1 LNIPGMRCRGGNI
14 IKMYNIALIPG
25 DGIGPEVIE
34 EGKIIVDFAC
44 QSNGIEIKWH
54 EYPFG
59 AEYYLK
65 TGILLPDSALDEIK
79 DMDAIYF
86 GAVGDPAIKPGILEK
101 EILLKI
107 RFFFDQYIN
116 LRPVKLYEGVPS
128 PLKNKDSKDI
138 DFYVI
143 RENTEDF
150 YIGTG
155 GRFNSDHYQKKHTL
169 QRKLFQMGIQFDFQL
184 DEPEEFGYQLGILS
198 KKGSERIIKYAFDF
212 AERKNLQKVSTVD
225 KVNVLSDMYQLW
237 RDVFKETA
245 ANYPE
250 IETDYYYIDA
260 MTMFFVSQPER
271 FKIIVSPNMFGDI
284 ITDLGSTIQ
293 GGIGMAAGA
302 NINPTGVSMF
312 EPIHGSAPDLKN
324 KFIANPIGTIIAGAM
339 MMEELGENK
348 TALTIENAVVN
359 MLKKGEIQTVD
370 MGGNSSTKAVGDAV
384 MNELAEISNN

>member
-1 LNIPGMRCRGGNI
+1 
-14 IKMYNIALIPG
+14 MYNIALIPG
-25 DGIGPEVIE
+25 DGIGPEVIQ
-34 EGKIIVDFAC
+34 EGKRIVDFAC
-44 QSNGIEIKWH
+44 QSNGIEMKWH

-65 TGILLPDSALDEIK
+65 TGILLPDSVLDEIK

-116 LRPVKLYEGVPS
+116 LRPVKLFQGVPS
-128 PLKNKDSKDI
+128 PLKNKGPEDI

-155 GRFNSDHYQKKHTL
+155 GRFNNRQYQKRHNL
-169 QRKLFQMGIQFDFQL
+169 HRELFDMDIQL
-184 DEPEEFGYQLGILS
+184 DFHLNEPEEFGYQLGILS
-198 KKGSERIIKYAFDF
+198 KKGSERIMKYAFDF
-212 AERKNLQKVSTVD
+212 AERKKLHKVSTVD
-225 KVNVLSDMYQLW
+225 KVNVLSDIYQLW

-245 ANYPE
+245 ANYPM
-250 IETDYYYIDA
+250 IETDYYLIDA

-271 FKIIVSPNMFGDI
+271 FKVIVSPNMFGDI

-302 NINPTGVSMF
+302 NINPEGVSMF

-324 KFIANPIGTIIAGAM
+324 KFVANPIGTIIAGAM
-339 MMEELGENK
+339 MMEELEENE
-348 TALTIENAVVN
+348 TALTIENAVMN
-359 MLKKGEIQTVD
+359 MLKKGTIKTVD
-370 MGGNSSTKAVGDAV
+370 MGGNSSTKAVSEAV
-384 MNELAEISNN
+384 INELAEISKN

>member
-1 LNIPGMRCRGGNI
+1 
-14 IKMYNIALIPG
+14 MYNIALIPG
-25 DGIGPEVIE
+25 DGIGPEVIQ
-34 EGKIIVDFAC
+34 EGKRIVDFAC
-44 QSNGIEIKWH
+44 QSNGIEMKWH

-65 TGILLPDSALDEIK
+65 TGILLPDSVLDEIK

-116 LRPVKLYEGVPS
+116 LRPVKLFQGVPS
-128 PLKNKDSKDI
+128 PLKNKGPEDI

-155 GRFNSDHYQKKHTL
+155 GRFNNRQYQKRHNL
-169 QRKLFQMGIQFDFQL
+169 HRELFDMDIQL
-184 DEPEEFGYQLGILS
+184 DFHLNEPEEFGYQLGILS
-198 KKGSERIIKYAFDF
+198 KKGSERIMKYAFDF
-212 AERKNLQKVSTVD
+212 AERKKLHKVSTVD
-225 KVNVLSDMYQLW
+225 KVNVLSDIYQLW

-245 ANYPE
+245 ANYPM
-250 IETDYYYIDA
+250 IKTDYYLIDA

-271 FKIIVSPNMFGDI
+271 FKVIVSPNMFGDI

-302 NINPTGVSMF
+302 NINPEGVSMF

-324 KFIANPIGTIIAGAM
+324 KFVANPIGTIIAGAM
-339 MMEELGENK
+339 MMEELGENE
-348 TALTIENAVVN
+348 TALTIENAVMN
-359 MLKKGEIQTVD
+359 MLKKGTIKTVD
-370 MGGNSSTKAVGDAV
+370 MGGNSSTKAVSEAV
-384 MNELAEISNN
+384 INELAEISKN

>member
-1 LNIPGMRCRGGNI
+1 
-14 IKMYNIALIPG
+14 MYNIALIPG
-25 DGIGPEVIE
+25 DGIGPEVIQ
-34 EGKIIVDFAC
+34 EGKRIVDFAC
-44 QSNGIEIKWH
+44 QSNGIEMKWH

-65 TGILLPDSALDEIK
+65 TGILLPDSVLDEIK

-116 LRPVKLYEGVPS
+116 LRPVKLFQGVPS
-128 PLKNKDSKDI
+128 PLKNKGPEDI

-155 GRFNSDHYQKKHTL
+155 GRFNNRQYQKRHNL
-169 QRKLFQMGIQFDFQL
+169 HRELFDMDIQL
-184 DEPEEFGYQLGILS
+184 DFHLNEPEEFGYQLGILS
-198 KKGSERIIKYAFDF
+198 KKGSERIMKYAFDF
-212 AERKNLQKVSTVD
+212 AERKKLHKVSTVD
-225 KVNVLSDMYQLW
+225 KVNVLSDIYQLW

-245 ANYPE
+245 ANYPM
-250 IETDYYYIDA
+250 IETDYYLIDA

-271 FKIIVSPNMFGDI
+271 FKVIVSPNMFGDI

-293 GGIGMAAGA
+293 GGIGIAAGA
-302 NINPTGVSMF
+302 NINPEGVSMF

-324 KFIANPIGTIIAGAM
+324 KFVANPIGTIIAGAM
-339 MMEELGENK
+339 MMEELGENE
-348 TALTIENAVVN
+348 TALTIENAVMN
-359 MLKKGEIQTVD
+359 MLKKGTIKTVD
-370 MGGNSSTKAVGDAV
+370 MGGNSSTKAVSEAV
-384 MNELAEISNN
+384 INELAEISKN

>member
-1 LNIPGMRCRGGNI
+1 
-14 IKMYNIALIPG
+14 MYNIALIPG
-25 DGIGPEVIE
+25 DGIGPEVIQ
-34 EGKIIVDFAC
+34 EGKKIIDFAC

-54 EYPFG
+54 EFPFG

-86 GAVGDPAIKPGILEK
+86 GAVGDPVIKPGILEK
-101 EILLKI
+101 DILLKI

-116 LRPVKLYEGVPS
+116 LRPVKLYEGVKS
-128 PLKNKDSKDI
+128 PLRNKGSKDI

-150 YIGTG
+150 YVGTG
-155 GRFNSDHYQKKHTL
+155 GRFNNRQYQKKHNL
-169 QRKLFQMGIQFDFQL
+169 HRELFDMDIQFDFQVN
-184 DEPEEFGYQLGILS
+184 EPEEFGYQLGILS

-212 AERKNLQKVSTVD
+212 AQRKQLPKVSTVD
-225 KVNVLSDMYQLW
+225 KVNVLSDIYQLW

-245 ANYPE
+245 ANYPK
-250 IETDYYYIDA
+250 IETDYYLIDA

-271 FKIIVSPNMFGDI
+271 FKVIVSPNMFGDI

-302 NINPTGVSMF
+302 NINPEGVSMF

-324 KFIANPIGTIIAGAM
+324 KFVANPIGTIIAGAM
-339 MMEELGENK
+339 MMEELGEK
-348 TALTIENAVVN
+348 ETALAIETAVEN

-370 MGGNSSTKAVGDAV
+370 MGGNSSTKAAGDAV
-384 MNELAEISNN
+384 MNELTEIVKS

>member
-1 LNIPGMRCRGGNI
+1 
-14 IKMYNIALIPG
+14 MYNIALIPG
-25 DGIGPEVIE
+25 DGIGPEVIQ
-34 EGKIIVDFAC
+34 EGKRIVDFAC
-44 QSNGIEIKWH
+44 QSNGIEMKWH

-65 TGILLPDSALDEIK
+65 TGILLPDSVLDEIK

-116 LRPVKLYEGVPS
+116 LRPVKLFQGVPS
-128 PLKNKDSKDI
+128 PLKNKGPEDI

-155 GRFNSDHYQKKHTL
+155 GRFNNRQYQKRHNL
-169 QRKLFQMGIQFDFQL
+169 HRELFDMNIQL
-184 DEPEEFGYQLGILS
+184 DFHLNEPEEFGYQLGILS
-198 KKGSERIIKYAFDF
+198 KKGSERIMKYAFDF
-212 AERKNLQKVSTVD
+212 AERKKLHKVSTVD
-225 KVNVLSDMYQLW
+225 KVNVLSDIYQLW

-245 ANYPE
+245 ANYPM
-250 IETDYYYIDA
+250 IETDYYLIDA

-271 FKIIVSPNMFGDI
+271 FKVIVSPNMFGDI

-302 NINPTGVSMF
+302 NINPEGVSMF

-324 KFIANPIGTIIAGAM
+324 KFVANPIGTIIAGAM
-339 MMEELGENK
+339 MMEELGENE
-348 TALTIENAVVN
+348 TALTIENAVMN
-359 MLKKGEIQTVD
+359 MLKKGTIKTVD
-370 MGGNSSTKAVGDAV
+370 MGGNSSTKAVSEAV
-384 MNELAEISNN
+384 INELAEISKN

>member
-1 LNIPGMRCRGGNI
+1 
-14 IKMYNIALIPG
+14 MYNIALIPG
-25 DGIGPEVIE
+25 DGIGPEVIQ
-34 EGKIIVDFAC
+34 EGKRIVDFAC
-44 QSNGIEIKWH
+44 QSNGIEMKWH

-65 TGILLPDSALDEIK
+65 TGILLPDSVLDEIK

-116 LRPVKLYEGVPS
+116 LRPVKLFQGVPS
-128 PLKNKDSKDI
+128 PLKNKGPEDI

-155 GRFNSDHYQKKHTL
+155 GRFNNRQYQKRHNL
-169 QRKLFQMGIQFDFQL
+169 HRELFDMDIQL
-184 DEPEEFGYQLGILS
+184 DFHLNEPEEFGYQLGILS
-198 KKGSERIIKYAFDF
+198 KKGSERIMKYAFDF
-212 AERKNLQKVSTVD
+212 AERKKLHKVSTVD
-225 KVNVLSDMYQLW
+225 KVNVLSDIYQLW

-245 ANYPE
+245 ANYPM
-250 IETDYYYIDA
+250 IETDYYLIDA

-271 FKIIVSPNMFGDI
+271 FKVIVSPNMFGDI

-302 NINPTGVSMF
+302 NINPEGVSMF

-324 KFIANPIGTIIAGAM
+324 KFVANPIGTIIAGAM
-339 MMEELGENK
+339 MMEELGENE
-348 TALTIENAVVN
+348 TALTIENAVMN
-359 MLKKGEIQTVD
+359 MLKKGTIKTVD
-370 MGGNSSTKAVGDAV
+370 MGGNSSTKAVSEAV
-384 MNELAEISNN
+384 INELAEISKN

>member
-1 LNIPGMRCRGGNI
+1 
-14 IKMYNIALIPG
+14 MYNIALIPG
-25 DGIGPEVIE
+25 DGIGPEVIH
-34 EGKIIVDFAC
+34 EGKRIVDFAC
-44 QSNGIEIKWH
+44 QSNGIEIKWY

-65 TGILLPDSALDEIK
+65 KGILLPDSALDEIK

-116 LRPVKLYEGVPS
+116 LRPVKLYEGVSS
-128 PLKNKDSKDI
+128 PLKNKGSKDI

-155 GRFNSDHYQKKHTL
+155 GRFNSQQHQKKHNL
-169 QRKLFQMGIQFDFQL
+169 HRELFDMDIQFDFHL
-184 DEPEEFGYQLGILS
+184 NKPEEVGYQLGIIS

-212 AERKNLQKVSTVD
+212 ALRKNLQKVSTVD
-225 KVNVLSDMYQLW
+225 KANVLSDMYQLW
-237 RDVFKETA
+237 RDVFRETA
-245 ANYPE
+245 TTYPD
-250 IETDYYYIDA
+250 IETDYYYVDA
-260 MTMFFVSQPER
+260 MTMFFVSQPEK
-271 FKIIVSPNMFGDI
+271 FKVIVSPNMFGDI

-302 NINPTGVSMF
+302 NINPEGVSMF

-324 KFIANPIGTIIAGAM
+324 KYIANPIGTIIAGAM
-339 MMEELGENK
+339 MMEELGEK
-348 TALTIENAVVN
+348 EVALTIEKSLKNI
-359 MLKKGEIQTVD
+359 LKKGEVKTID
-370 MGGNSSTKAVGDAV
+370 MGGNSSTKVVGDAIIK
-384 MNELAEISNN
+384 ELLAIRK

>member
-1 LNIPGMRCRGGNI
+1 
-14 IKMYNIALIPG
+14 MYNIALIPG
-25 DGIGPEVIE
+25 DGIGPEVIQ
-34 EGKIIVDFAC
+34 EGKRIVDFAC
-44 QSNGIEIKWH
+44 QSNGIEMKWH

-65 TGILLPDSALDEIK
+65 TGILLPDSVLDEIK

-116 LRPVKLYEGVPS
+116 LRPVKLFQGVPS
-128 PLKNKDSKDI
+128 PLKNKGPEDI

-155 GRFNSDHYQKKHTL
+155 GRFNNRQYQKRHNL
-169 QRKLFQMGIQFDFQL
+169 HRELFDMDIQL
-184 DEPEEFGYQLGILS
+184 DFHLNEPEEFGYQLGILS
-198 KKGSERIIKYAFDF
+198 KKGSERIMKYAFDF
-212 AERKNLQKVSTVD
+212 AERKKLHKVSTVD
-225 KVNVLSDMYQLW
+225 KVNVLSDIYQLW

-245 ANYPE
+245 ANYPM
-250 IETDYYYIDA
+250 IETDYYLIDA

-271 FKIIVSPNMFGDI
+271 FKVIVSPNMFGDI

-302 NINPTGVSMF
+302 NINPEGVSMF

-324 KFIANPIGTIIAGAM
+324 KFVANPIGTIIAGAM
-339 MMEELGENK
+339 MMEELGENE
-348 TALTIENAVVN
+348 TALTIENAVMN
-359 MLKKGEIQTVD
+359 MLKKGTIKTVD
-370 MGGNSSTKAVGDAV
+370 MGGNSSTKAVSEAV
-384 MNELAEISNN
+384 MKELAEISKN

>member
-1 LNIPGMRCRGGNI
+1 
-14 IKMYNIALIPG
+14 MYNIALIPG
-25 DGIGPEVIE
+25 DGIGPEVIQ
-34 EGKIIVDFAC
+34 EGKRIVDFAC
-44 QSNGIEIKWH
+44 QSNGIEMKWH

-65 TGILLPDSALDEIK
+65 TGILLPDSVLDEIK

-116 LRPVKLYEGVPS
+116 LRPVKLFQGVPS
-128 PLKNKDSKDI
+128 PLKNKGPEDI

-155 GRFNSDHYQKKHTL
+155 GRFNNRQYQKRHNL
-169 QRKLFQMGIQFDFQL
+169 HRELFDMDIQL
-184 DEPEEFGYQLGILS
+184 DFYLNEPEEFGYQLGILS
-198 KKGSERIIKYAFDF
+198 KKGSERIMKYAFDF
-212 AERKNLQKVSTVD
+212 AERKKLHKVSTVD
-225 KVNVLSDMYQLW
+225 KVNVLSDIYQLW

-245 ANYPE
+245 ANYPM
-250 IETDYYYIDA
+250 IETDYYLIDA

-271 FKIIVSPNMFGDI
+271 FKVIVSPNMFGDI

-302 NINPTGVSMF
+302 NINPEGVSMF

-324 KFIANPIGTIIAGAM
+324 KFVANPIGTIIAGAM
-339 MMEELGENK
+339 MMEELGENE
-348 TALTIENAVVN
+348 TALTIENAVMN
-359 MLKKGEIQTVD
+359 MLKKGTIKTVD
-370 MGGNSSTKAVGDAV
+370 MGGNSSTKAVSEAV
-384 MNELAEISNN
+384 MNELAEISKN

>member
-1 LNIPGMRCRGGNI
+1 
-14 IKMYNIALIPG
+14 MYNIALIPG
-25 DGIGPEVIE
+25 DGIGPEVIQ
-34 EGKIIVDFAC
+34 EGKRIVDFAC
-44 QSNGIEIKWH
+44 QSNGIEMKWH

-65 TGILLPDSALDEIK
+65 TGILLPDSVLDEIK

-116 LRPVKLYEGVPS
+116 LRPVKLFQGVPS
-128 PLKNKDSKDI
+128 PLKNKGPEDI

-155 GRFNSDHYQKKHTL
+155 GRFNNRQYQKRHNL
-169 QRKLFQMGIQFDFQL
+169 HRELFDMNIQL
-184 DEPEEFGYQLGILS
+184 DFHLNEPEEFGYQLGILS
-198 KKGSERIIKYAFDF
+198 KKGSERIMKYAFDF
-212 AERKNLQKVSTVD
+212 AERKKLHKVSTVD
-225 KVNVLSDMYQLW
+225 KVNVLSDIYQLW

-245 ANYPE
+245 ANYPM
-250 IETDYYYIDA
+250 IETDYYLIDA

-271 FKIIVSPNMFGDI
+271 FKVIVSPNMFGDI

-302 NINPTGVSMF
+302 NINPEGVSMF

-324 KFIANPIGTIIAGAM
+324 KFVANPIGTIIAGAM
-339 MMEELGENK
+339 MMEELGENE
-348 TALTIENAVVN
+348 TALTIENAVMN
-359 MLKKGEIQTVD
+359 MLKKGTIKTVD
-370 MGGNSSTKAVGDAV
+370 MGGNSSTKAVSEAV
-384 MNELAEISNN
+384 MKELAE

>member
-1 LNIPGMRCRGGNI
+1 
-14 IKMYNIALIPG
+14 MYNIALIPG
-25 DGIGPEVIE
+25 DGIGPEVIQ
-34 EGKIIVDFAC
+34 EGKRIVDFAC
-44 QSNGIEIKWH
+44 QSNGIEMKWH

-65 TGILLPDSALDEIK
+65 TGILLPDSVLDEIK

-116 LRPVKLYEGVPS
+116 LRPVKLFQGVPS
-128 PLKNKDSKDI
+128 PLKNKGPEDI

-155 GRFNSDHYQKKHTL
+155 GRFNNRQYQKRHNL
-169 QRKLFQMGIQFDFQL
+169 HRELFDMDIQL
-184 DEPEEFGYQLGILS
+184 DFHLNEPEEFGYQLGILS
-198 KKGSERIIKYAFDF
+198 KKGSERIMKYAFDF
-212 AERKNLQKVSTVD
+212 AERKKLHKVSTVD
-225 KVNVLSDMYQLW
+225 KVNVLSDIYQLW

-245 ANYPE
+245 ANYPM
-250 IETDYYYIDA
+250 IETDYYLIDA

-271 FKIIVSPNMFGDI
+271 FKVIVSPNMFGDI

-302 NINPTGVSMF
+302 NINPEGVSMF

-324 KFIANPIGTIIAGAM
+324 KFVANPIGTIIAGAM
-339 MMEELGENK
+339 MMEELGENE
-348 TALTIENAVVN
+348 TALTIENAVIN
-359 MLKKGEIQTVD
+359 MLKKGKIKTVD
-370 MGGNSSTKAVGDAV
+370 MGGNSSTKAVSEAV
-384 MNELAEISNN
+384 MNELAEISKN